1 MATRIKFQQNLDD
14 LKEKLLV
21 MAGMAEQAIQRS
33 IEAYRTRDLSIC
45 EQVFRAEP
53 SINRLEREIDQMALD
68 LLAME
73 QPMAIDLRF
82 ILSVIRINADLERVG
97 DQAVNIAVRV
107 REMGAFANIDLPVD
121 IPKLAS
127 LAAAMVRKALQAFI
141 EADAD
146 LATSVLALDDQVD
159 EMNDAAFY
167 ALSTLI
173 KEQPELT
180 PQSLNA
186 LIIARNLERVG
197 DHATNIAEECD
208 FLGPW
213 RGCAAQCRRS
223 ITYRTGDSATWFC
236 ILEWMAAPQPHP
248 EHSKTNSN
256 PSLLLIALVVI
267 VLAIVGFLVLKPR
280 PSASGE
286 DQKPA
291 SAPVVSH

>member
-1 MATRIKFQQNLDD
+1 MRVKFHQSLDD

-45 EQVFRAEP
+45 ELVFRAEP

-127 LAAAMVRKALQAFI
+127 LSSAMVRKSLQAFI
-141 EADAD
+141 EGDAE
-146 LATSVLALDDQVD
+146 LAESVLRLDDQVD

-173 KEQPELT
+173 KEMPELT

-197 DHATNIAEECD
+197 DHATNIAED
-208 FLGPW
+208 VIFWVRGADVRHSNSFL
-213 RGCAAQCRRS
+213 
-223 ITYRTGDSATWFC
+223 
-236 ILEWMAAPQPHP
+236 
-248 EHSKTNSN
+248 
-256 PSLLLIALVVI
+256 
-267 VLAIVGFLVLKPR
+267 
-280 PSASGE
+280 
-286 DQKPA
+286 
-291 SAPVVSH
+291 

>member
-1 MATRIKFQQNLDD
+1 MRIKFQQSLDD

-45 EQVFRAEP
+45 ELVFRSEP
-53 SINRLEREIDQMALD
+53 AINRLEREIDQMALD

-107 REMGAFANIDLPVD
+107 REMGAFANYDLPVD

-127 LAAAMVRKALQAFI
+127 LASAMVRKALQAFI

-146 LATSVLALDDQVD
+146 LAHAVLALDDQVD
-159 EMNDAAFY
+159 AMNDAAFY
-167 ALSTLI
+167 SLSTLI
-173 KEQPELT
+173 TEKPELT

-186 LIIARNLERVG
+186 LIISRNLERVG
-197 DHATNIAEECD
+197 DHATNIAED
-208 FLGPW
+208 VIFW
-213 RGCAAQCRRS
+213 VRGADVR
-223 ITYRTGDSATWFC
+223 
-236 ILEWMAAPQPHP
+236 H
-248 EHSKTNSN
+248 N
-256 PSLLLIALVVI
+256 
-267 VLAIVGFLVLKPR
+267 
-280 PSASGE
+280 ASV
-286 DQKPA
+286 A
-291 SAPVVSH
+291 